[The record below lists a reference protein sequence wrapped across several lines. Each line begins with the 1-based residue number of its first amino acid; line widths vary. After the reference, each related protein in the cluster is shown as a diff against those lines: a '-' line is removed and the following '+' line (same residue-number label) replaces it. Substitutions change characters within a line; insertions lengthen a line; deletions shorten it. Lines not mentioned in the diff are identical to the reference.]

1 MERALRADFTI
12 PGWVAWKEVECSDR
26 ASFIMVT
33 LPQNADLV
41 RRAGMM
47 PVATIGEALEI
58 AYKKCGTKE
67 PRITLMPQGANT
79 LPVIL
84 SPHPG
89 EGRSGNR

>member
-1 MERALRADFTI
+1 MFLKTILERKPESLRKLEAAT
-12 PGWVAWKEVECSDR
+12 GRS
-26 ASFIMVT
+26 SSMVT

-41 RRAGMM
+41 RRAGMT

-79 LPVIL
+79 LPVL
-84 SPHPG
+84 EAKP
-89 EGRSGNR
+89 